1 MTLILLDLGE
11 CCFAGTVLILGGS
24 KGSAPSAPKVKVGRE
39 TPRVRCS
46 LANGRRRI
54 AWGASEARSC
64 RGGGVARFVAEGAS
78 WAVVLARSEGAPGHV
93 SVPDV

>member
-11 CCFAGTVLILGGS
+11 CCFAGTLLILDGS
-24 KGSAPSAPKVKVGRE
+24 EGSAPSAPKVKVGRE

-46 LANGRRRI
+46 LANGHRRI
-54 AWGASEARSC
+54 ARGASEARSC
-64 RGGGVARFVAEGAS
+64 RGGVVVRFVAEGAA
-78 WAVVLARSEGAPGHV
+78 WEVVLARSEGAPVHV

>member
-11 CCFAGTVLILGGS
+11 CCFACTVLIIGGS
-24 KGSAPSAPKVKVGRE
+24 EGSAPSAPKVKVGRE
-39 TPRVRCS
+39 MPCVGCS

-54 AWGASEARSC
+54 ARGASEARSR
-64 RGGGVARFVAEGAS
+64 RGGVVVCFVAEGAAC
-78 WAVVLARSEGAPGHV
+78 AVVLARSEGALGHV